1 MQPHEREFFDID
13 SSCAALVI
21 IKGEKPY
28 YKKRYIILN
37 LLVKRTSNDL
47 QDWHILVVK
56 LTTFAF
62 LV

>member
-1 MQPHEREFFDID
+1 MITSNKVFSLIYGR
-13 SSCAALVI
+13 
-21 IKGEKPY
+21 IKIKKPY
-28 YKKRYIILN
+28 YKERYIILN